1 MHKPQRS
8 LQLQVHRHQQANQSN
23 IRSKLLITRT
33 PALHQLHQTQSRFT
47 PVVSTPR
54 NVLDLLAAPTHLC
67 AVGKQRMQEKQRR
80 NRHATCR
87 FKTVTQT
94 MRTRSFAKELASSI
108 SVSYLPPMMRTRLL
122 ATELI
127 QTRGPHRL
135 PPRHLHPRHL
145 QLRHLQLRLLH
156 PPDHRLRRELR
167 KRHDLRG
174 CWRRQQQSFQR
185 KLSSSKK
192 LGSSCLRSQRRQRSS
207 GPLS

>member
-23 IRSKLLITRT
+23 IRSKLLITRK

-127 QTRGPHRL
+127 QTRGPHHL
-135 PPRHLHPRHL
+135 HPRHLRPRHL
-145 QLRHLQLRLLH
+145 QLRHLR
-156 PPDHRLRRELR
+156 PPAHRRRRELR
-167 KRHDLRG
+167 ERHALRA
-174 CWRRQQQSFQR
+174 CWQRQQRSFQR

-192 LGSSCLRSQRRQRSS
+192 SGSSCLRSQRRQRSS